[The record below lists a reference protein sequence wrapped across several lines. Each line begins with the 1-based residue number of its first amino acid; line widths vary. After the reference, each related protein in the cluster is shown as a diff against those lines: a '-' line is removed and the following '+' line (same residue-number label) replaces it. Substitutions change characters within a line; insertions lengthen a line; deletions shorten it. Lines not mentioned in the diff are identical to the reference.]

1 MGPSL
6 VQNCF
11 YPLLAFRN
19 PKSRGER
26 EIVLP
31 QQNRVAGTR
40 MIAGFLKLYFSTLPP
55 QTFEN
60 VTL

>member
-1 MGPSL
+1 MEL
-6 VQNCF
+6 QKAENE
-11 YPLLAFRN
+11 
-19 PKSRGER
+19 GER

-40 MIAGFLKLYFSTLPP
+40 MIDGFLKLYFSTLPP

-60 VTL
+60 VTV